1 MNILGRAKI
10 IDDGE
15 EEWVASIPETAMRSG
30 LRQAGKT
37 EDAKYQAVKFGPSAP
52 LSHGH
57 FTLLIGRDLLFML
70 YSSLLSLGLVIHHKV

>member
-15 EEWVASIPETAMRSG
+15 EEWVASIPKTAMKSG
-30 LRQAGKT
+30 LRRAGKT
-37 EDAKYQAVKFGPSAP
+37 ENAKSPAVKVGPSAP

-57 FTLLIGRDLLFML
+57 FTLLISRDLLFML
-70 YSSLLSLGLVIHHKV
+70 YSSLLSLDFVIYHKV